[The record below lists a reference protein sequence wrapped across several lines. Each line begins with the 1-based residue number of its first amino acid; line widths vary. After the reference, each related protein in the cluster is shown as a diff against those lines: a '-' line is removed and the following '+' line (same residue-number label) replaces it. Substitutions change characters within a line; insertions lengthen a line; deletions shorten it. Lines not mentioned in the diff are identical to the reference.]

1 MHPPSAIFFIR
12 LSCVLASNNYQG
24 SIIGA
29 TNGRVALPT
38 ALRMLMLP
46 SIVFGLFSAQ
56 LSFAI
61 GNSSDYLDDPAP
73 LVVYNDQRYK
83 CKCYP
88 GDSCYPSSTEWA
100 KLNATVD
107 GNLLAALPP
116 TAPCYKSVDDIP
128 TYDAAACADVRANF
142 TNEQWTYVYF
152 RGPALEN
159 S

>member
-1 MHPPSAIFFIR
+1 
-12 LSCVLASNNYQG
+12 
-24 SIIGA
+24 
-29 TNGRVALPT
+29 
-38 ALRMLMLP
+38 MLP
-46 SIVFGLFSAQ
+46 SVVLGLFSAQ

-61 GNSSDYLDDPAP
+61 DASSDYSNGTAP
-73 LVVYNDQRYK
+73 LVVYNDQRYE

-107 GNLLAALPP
+107 GNLLTALPP
-116 TAPCYKSVDDIP
+116 TAPCYKSVDGIP
-128 TYDAAACADVRANF
+128 TYDAAACADVQANF

-152 RGPALEN
+152 RGLALED